1 MQFSKYQ
8 QASTDQG
15 ILNLW
20 LRVSQ
25 IFVSIGY
32 KMFNSFRRTDHVM
45 GYDKKNKRISNK
57 SSIKDNL
64 PICAGP
70 WPSTRQEGDPWDDGF
85 HTTVKQLV
93 IVHGAG
99 IDSIRFEYRDNSG
112 NSFWSQK
119 HGGSGGF
126 KTDKIKLDFP
136 GEYIKSISGYYGSV
150 NDWSPVFIR
159 SLTIESNRMKYGPFG
174 SQLGTQFSFPATS
187 RASKIVGFHGHSSW
201 YLTSIGVY
209 LKPLEDQE
217 NQNILPSKALMS
229 SQLTSQNFV
238 SDFGSTHDHTKGYSV
253 VPASSGHVQ
262 KGSSSNLE
270 GVVSYGPW
278 GGNGGSMFDDE
289 VYTGIRQVKLTR
301 STAQVI
307 IVKEPVPHGPGPWGG
322 DGGKTWD
329 DGAYTGIKQIHLT
342 KTEAIL
348 SIQIQYDRNGRT
360 VWSARHGGSSRGT
373 TIKIKFH
380 YPDELLTCITGY
392 YGAVVGEETVQVI
405 KSLTFYTTRGK
416 YGPYGVEAGTFFSS
430 TMTEGKVVGF
440 HGRCS
445 SYLDAIGV
453 HMQNWLGNIQKPSKS
468 IFSKIF
474 K

>member
-1 MQFSKYQ
+1 
-8 QASTDQG
+8 
-15 ILNLW
+15 
-20 LRVSQ
+20 
-25 IFVSIGY
+25 
-32 KMFNSFRRTDHVM
+32 M
-45 GYDKKNKRISNK
+45 GYDKKNKTISNK
-57 SSIKDNL
+57 SSSKDNL

-70 WPSTRQEGDPWDDGF
+70 WPSTTTKQEGDPWDDGF
-85 HTTVKQLV
+85 LTTVKQLV

-99 IDSIRFEYRDNSG
+99 IDSIRFEYLDNNG

-136 GEYIKSISGYYGSV
+136 GEYMKSISGYYGSI

-174 SQLGTQFSFPATS
+174 SQVGTQFSFPATS
-187 RASKIVGFHGHSSW
+187 RACKMVGFHGHSSW

-217 NQNILPSKALMS
+217 NQSIRPSEALMP

-253 VPASSGHVQ
+253 VQGSNGHVLFNANTPTSHHKIIDKNPQ
-262 KGSSSNLE
+262 PFKN
-270 GVVSYGPW
+270 
-278 GGNGGSMFDDE
+278 E
-289 VYTGIRQVKLTR
+289 VTK
-301 STAQVI
+301 
-307 IVKEPVPHGPGPWGG
+307 PVLHGPGPWGG

-342 KTEAIL
+342 RTEAIL
-348 SIQIQYDRNGRT
+348 SIQIQYDRDGRT
-360 VWSARHGGSSRGT
+360 VWSARHGGSGRGCSK
-373 TIKIKFH
+373 IKIKFH

-392 YGAVVGEETVQVI
+392 YGAVGGEETVEVI

-416 YGPYGVEAGTFFSS
+416 YGPYGVEAGSFFSS
-430 TMTEGKVVGF
+430 AMTEGKVVGF

-453 HMQNWLGNIQKPSKS
+453 HTQNWLGNIQKPSKS
-468 IFSKIF
+468 IFSRIF